1 MSWIRRIKRG
11 NQVYLYEVT
20 SIWEDGRSKQKMIRY
35 LGVESDQE
43 KVPKP
48 KTKRMHPER
57 IYPLQS
63 LVAGDVMLLWQI
75 AESLNI
81 VNTIDRYVTGLEDIE
96 GPSPG
101 KYLLSWAINRIL
113 DPESATQLDAWVRST
128 VLPDI
133 LGMEPTDFTKDA
145 YLRSLDA
152 ICSQSRKTGRI
163 QSHIPTIEV
172 ELYQRWRQLHPLPV
186 QNPETIAFDLTPIPT
201 YGTECP
207 LIEPGSETHET
218 HLNQLNLSVMTS
230 FFDSYP
236 ISHFVHPGSFHSI
249 TTVPDLMIRLNDL
262 MTAPGTIVWDRGYTS
277 NAEIGCVEDEGW
289 KLICGVAKRT
299 KEVRDLLSVTE
310 PPVDPYH
317 LVPTQ
322 CMHIYAQKVD
332 TPLFGR
338 KGSVVVYLNAER
350 RFREMEAR
358 NGMIFKIQQELAEL
372 QKTCS
377 RLGRD
382 TVIEKVDRIV
392 PKAYRKFFRIS
403 VDDGEKGV
411 SLLWEVNDVA
421 RVEAERMD
429 GKYLLYASDPSLSAT
444 DVVRIYF
451 EKDYVEKVFRDLK
464 TFEEVAPIRHR
475 RESRVL
481 GVIFVCTLA
490 LRLKT
495 ALRVM
500 LETEGKKEMSAEE
513 LLKKLGRVHRVDLQ
527 KDTEREIWYTGLQK
541 KTQAVLE
548 RIGMRGIF
556 GTNVRE
562 T

>member
-20 SIWEDGRSKQKMIRY
+20 SIWEDGRPKQKMIRY

-81 VNTIDRYVTGLEDIE
+81 VNTIDRYVMGLEDIE

-207 LIEPGSETHET
+207 LIEP
-218 HLNQLNLSVMTS
+218 
-230 FFDSYP
+230 
-236 ISHFVHPGSFHSI
+236 
-249 TTVPDLMIRLNDL
+249 R
-262 MTAPGTIVWDRGYTS
+262 
-277 NAEIGCVEDEGW
+277 
-289 KLICGVAKRT
+289 K
-299 KEVRDLLSVTE
+299 VR
-310 PPVDPYH
+310 P
-317 LVPTQ
+317 
-322 CMHIYAQKVD
+322 M
-332 TPLFGR
+332 
-338 KGSVVVYLNAER
+338 
-350 RFREMEAR
+350 
-358 NGMIFKIQQELAEL
+358 
-372 QKTCS
+372 
-377 RLGRD
+377 
-382 TVIEKVDRIV
+382 
-392 PKAYRKFFRIS
+392 
-403 VDDGEKGV
+403 
-411 SLLWEVNDVA
+411 
-421 RVEAERMD
+421 
-429 GKYLLYASDPSLSAT
+429 
-444 DVVRIYF
+444 
-451 EKDYVEKVFRDLK
+451 
-464 TFEEVAPIRHR
+464 RH
-475 RESRVL
+475 
-481 GVIFVCTLA
+481 T
-490 LRLKT
+490 
-495 ALRVM
+495 
-500 LETEGKKEMSAEE
+500 
-513 LLKKLGRVHRVDLQ
+513 
-527 KDTEREIWYTGLQK
+527 
-541 KTQAVLE
+541 
-548 RIGMRGIF
+548 
-556 GTNVRE
+556 
-562 T
+562 